1 MFEIKK
7 VFFNNTVHWPGLGPI
22 TEISCEVFTD
32 AVWVENMP
40 GFAFEHTSGEITWVP
55 ASNVRWVRAIIIAD
69 PNKPQTPEP
78 EPTEEAIAKR
88 RGRPKKSDVH

>member
-1 MFEIKK
+1 MFDIKK

-22 TEISCEVFTD
+22 SEISADVFAD

-55 ASNVRWVRAIIIAD
+55 ASNIRWVRATVV
-69 PNKPQTPEP
+69 PGEVHLEP
-78 EPTEEAIAKR
+78 EPTVVATK